1 MSITPETIKTLD
13 DQVREIG
20 KFLEMEFDQEE
31 KAKRGEWSL
40 NYWAGLK
47 TGSKRI
53 SFQTG
58 DYKLRGRFEIRAV
71 FPQDKKGQIQS
82 GGYNV
87 KTPEITVAIDRGAEK
102 IARAIQSRLLPEYEK
117 QLITV
122 LENIERSN
130 NYHAG
135 RLQILKTVA
144 EYFGQVAPEDDD
156 KPIYPYSGWGIYKI
170 ESTSD
175 GVKFEVSASVQIA
188 LKIFELLKVKGK
200 KDENE

>member
-1 MSITPETIKTLD
+1 MRLSPETIKTLD

-20 KFLEMEFDQEE
+20 KYLGMKFDQEE
-31 KAKRGEWSL
+31 RDRRDEWST
-40 NYWAGLK
+40 NYWAGLI
-47 TGSKRI
+47 TGSKKI

-58 DYKLRGRFEIRAV
+58 DYKLQGRFLIRPV

-102 IARAIQSRLLPEYEK
+102 IARAIETRLLPEYEK

-122 LENIERSN
+122 LENIERSDT
-130 NYHAG
+130 YHAG
-135 RLQILKTVA
+135 RLEVLKAIA

-156 KPIYPYSGWGIYKI
+156 KPIYPGMELGLGIYKI
-170 ESTSD
+170 EATSD
-175 GVKFEVSASVQIA
+175 GIKFDISTTVKKA
-188 LKIFELLKVKGK
+188 LQVFDILKEGK
-200 KDENE
+200 